1 MITAPHSA
9 SPDLSGRRVLLAV
22 GGGIAAYKAPEL
34 VRRLQD
40 TGAEVQVMLT
50 SAGAKFVSALSLEV
64 VSGHPVGLGLWQTD
78 AESRIVHTDRGK
90 AADVILVAPAT
101 ANLIA
106 RIRHGMADDLVTTT
120 VMACTTPV
128 MLCPSMNTEMLNN
141 PLVQE
146 NITALEALGRYT
158 VLTPASGELACGV
171 IGPGRLP
178 DPPEIIEGLGR
189 LLAPR
194 DLSGVRVTV
203 TAGPTR
209 EALDPV
215 RFLTN
220 HSTGTMGFALAS
232 AFAQRGAEVTLIAG
246 PVAHATPR
254 SVARRID
261 ITTASDIAAAVDAV
275 WEHTDVLVMTA
286 AVADYRPASAAEQ
299 KLKKGPGDLSLPLV
313 RTTDILASTADLP
326 GREQKLIV
334 GFAAE
339 TEALEEHARRKL
351 TAKSLDAIVANDVSA
366 EGAGFG
372 HGDNTGLLMTQGGVT
387 PLPRAPKAEFAESV
401 LEALLPAIR
410 RRLDV

>member
-1 MITAPHSA
+1 MSPAPQPAH
-9 SPDLSGRRVLLAV
+9 PDLSGRRVLLAV

-34 VRRLQD
+34 VRRLKD
-40 TGAEVQVMLT
+40 AGAEVQVMLT
-50 SAGAKFVSALSLEV
+50 SAGAKFVSALALEV

-90 AADVILVAPAT
+90 AADVIVIAPAT

-106 RIRHGMADDLVTTT
+106 RIRQGMADDLVTTT

-146 NITALEALGRYT
+146 NITALESLDRYT
-158 VLTPASGELACGV
+158 LLTPSTGELACGV
-171 IGPGRLP
+171 VGAGRLP
-178 DPPEIIEGLGR
+178 DPPEIIDGLDR
-189 LLAPR
+189 LLSHGELR
-194 DLSGVRVTV
+194 GVRVTV

-232 AFAQRGAEVTLIAG
+232 AFAQRGAKVTLIAG

-254 SVARRID
+254 GVAQRID
-261 ITTASDIAAAVDAV
+261 ITTASDIEAAVDAA

-286 AVADYRPASAAEQ
+286 AVADYRPASPAAQ
-299 KLKKGPGDLSLPLV
+299 KLKKGSADLTLPLV
-313 RTTDILASTADLP
+313 RTTDILASTATLP
-326 GREQKLIV
+326 GRAQKVIV

-339 TEALEEHARRKL
+339 TEDLEVHARHKL

-372 HGDNTGLLMTQGGVT
+372 QGDNTGLLMTQDGVT
-387 PLPRAPKAEFAESV
+387 PLPRAPKAAFAESI
-401 LEALLPAIR
+401 LEALIPAIR
-410 RRLDV
+410 SRLDV